1 MNSIS
6 IARVTVAGRR
16 KSEVVAHLIMQKFV
30 MLLPAV
36 PAETGLG
43 TAGIEAKPAGDVPQA
58 AARRRIIYQEPYN
71 ELLAYLKS
79 GEGHLKSCGTVNKEK
94 DFAKAVLRN
103 VCKNIPVNKL

>member
-43 TAGIEAKPAGDVPQA
+43 TAGIEVKPAGDVPQA
-58 AARRRIIYQEPYN
+58 AARRR
-71 ELLAYLKS
+71 ATSK
-79 GEGHLKSCGTVNKEK
+79 
-94 DFAKAVLRN
+94 FAGQ
-103 VCKNIPVNKL
+103 